1 MHYPQ
6 TPVTKDV
13 KEILKAAR
21 MGDTQPTGEQR

>member
-21 MGDTQPTGEQR
+21 MEDAQPTGEQR